1 VRTLRLAGVAARADR
16 LRLRRLARRMA
27 IRAALGA
34 AAAVFAVLALAGLH
48 IAIALC
54 LAERMPARHAVL
66 WVAAGD
72 VVLALLLA
80 WLTIRLTRPGLAE
93 REARAVREQALL
105 PVRDLLAVGRVAL
118 RAERLWLRAVLLVL
132 HWLGREG
139 RR

>member
-1 VRTLRLAGVAARADR
+1 VRTLRLAGVAARAER

-34 AAAVFAVLALAGLH
+34 TAAVFAVLALAGLH

-93 REARAVREQALL
+93 REALAVREQALL

>member
-1 VRTLRLAGVAARADR
+1 MRTLRLAGVAVRAER

-27 IRAALGA
+27 LRAALGA
-34 AAAVFAVLALAGLH
+34 AAAVFTVLALAGLH

-72 VVLALLLA
+72 VALALLLA
-80 WLTIRLTRPGLAE
+80 WLAMRLTRPGLAE
-93 REARAVREQALL
+93 REARAVRRQALA
-105 PVRDLLAVGRVAL
+105 PIRDLLAVGRVAL
-118 RAERLWLRAVLLVL
+118 RAERLWLRAVLLML